1 MEKLY
6 FNLSEED
13 ISKSRKVIL
22 WIVTAFFFLGAAYV
36 AMLSPVFGQHSVKP
50 LLALAPLGI
59 GILIGIT
66 ALFATVKRKDIF
78 FLIDD
83 EKIEFR
89 YGILNPKRYSFPW
102 TDVKKLVIPHKERK
116 AKLILNDGT
125 FHVIDLSYIQRK
137 KATLI
142 RKHLY
147 HTARHKNIDVLTVIN
162 LSRHK

>member
-36 AMLSPVFGQHSVKP
+36 AMLSPVFGHHSVSP
-50 LLALAPLGI
+50 VLALAPMGI

-83 EKIEFR
+83 MKIEFR
-89 YGILNPKRYSFPW
+89 FGILNPKKYTFLW
-102 TDVKKLVIPHKERK
+102 TDVKKLVMPHRERK
-116 AKLILNDGT
+116 AKVIFNNGT
-125 FHVIDLSYIQRK
+125 FHVINLSYIQRK

-162 LSRHK
+162 LAKHK